1 MCLKYCYLRYYI
13 ILIQKTI
20 FSEPEKVLFRF
31 LYGMMAL
38 PASCRRQ
45 DGNFMLHI
53 LVIDAQGGGIGKQI
67 IAGIRARKIPADITA
82 VGTNTLAT
90 TAMLK
95 AGADAAATGENA
107 VIVGCRKAD
116 LIIGPIG
123 IVIADSLYGE
133 ISPAM
138 AAAVGRSDARR
149 LLIPVNKCDN
159 IIAGLSKDGNLGTYI
174 SDAVRIV
181 AGMSMET
188 AGAAPGELC

>member
-1 MCLKYCYLRYYI
+1 MK
-13 ILIQKTI
+13 K
-20 FSEPEKVLFRF
+20 
-31 LYGMMAL
+31 
-38 PASCRRQ
+38 
-45 DGNFMLHI
+45 I
-53 LVIDAQGGGIGKQI
+53 LVIDAQGGGIGRQVVAELVKRNVPAEI
-67 IAGIRARKIPADITA
+67 IA
-82 VGTNTLAT
+82 VGTNSAAT
-90 TAMLK
+90 AQMMK
-95 AGADAAATGENA
+95 AGAVHGATGENP
-107 VIVGCRKAD
+107 VVVCSRTAD

>member
-1 MCLKYCYLRYYI
+1 
-13 ILIQKTI
+13 
-20 FSEPEKVLFRF
+20 
-31 LYGMMAL
+31 
-38 PASCRRQ
+38 
-45 DGNFMLHI
+45 MLHI

-149 LLIPVNKCDN
+149 ILIPVNKCDN

>member
-1 MCLKYCYLRYYI
+1 MRRKRQKQLPGRKDHAMLR
-13 ILIQKTI
+13 
-20 FSEPEKVLFRF
+20 
-31 LYGMMAL
+31 
-38 PASCRRQ
+38 
-45 DGNFMLHI
+45 I

-90 TAMLK
+90 TAMLR

-107 VIVGCRKAD
+107 VIVGCRRAD

-159 IIAGLSKDGNLGTYI
+159 IIAGLTKDGNLGTYI

-181 AGMSMET
+181 AGMTGENT
-188 AGAAPGELC
+188 EDRPEELC